1 MTLQVAI
8 GKLELYDFY
17 IFPPKEEL
25 NFNHITVFYKE
36 GKRRNINDSRENGGQ
51 GEFLISSG
59 PSLTLTPPSKGI
71 LLIVHVLWFTLFEI
85 FGANILLYDWIFNI
99 NMCDGLIAWPM
110 LFLCPGMLNYLFST
124 LLFCD
129 EMVLIAAGVLSGP
142 KALHANAETYG
153 FLESDMQLP
162 ESKPELVKGEEALS
176 CSGVMGDR
184 ISRDS

>member
-1 MTLQVAI
+1 
-8 GKLELYDFY
+8 
-17 IFPPKEEL
+17 
-25 NFNHITVFYKE
+25 
-36 GKRRNINDSRENGGQ
+36 
-51 GEFLISSG
+51 
-59 PSLTLTPPSKGI
+59 
-71 LLIVHVLWFTLFEI
+71 
-85 FGANILLYDWIFNI
+85 
-99 NMCDGLIAWPM
+99 M

-142 KALHANAETYG
+142 KALHANTETYG

-184 ISRDS
+184 ISRDSKFPDVGDEAYNLKAINSCKPGDGVDSYGFLRRNLVQVDPSYLKTLGHTHSSWIFGAIAEFIDNSRDAQATKWV